1 MRPIFPLV
9 ALLLSVAASGCANTC
24 DRMCDAQAELM
35 ERCFAS
41 WDTSWQGESYSDKDE
56 FLGRCYALWGD
67 ELDSLE
73 SDSAEYAD
81 FDNRC
86 ERQLQVAIS
95 DVDCESP
102 LLIEP

>member
-1 MRPIFPLV
+1 MRIHPTLPLIVAV
-9 ALLLSVAASGCANTC
+9 ALLSACNNTC

-35 ERCFAS
+35 ERCFPT
-41 WDTSWQGESYSDKDE
+41 WDTSWQQESYANQDE
-56 FLGRCYALWGD
+56 FLARCYSVWGE
-67 ELDSLE
+67 ELDSLDADSIE
-73 SDSAEYAD
+73 YSDFND
-81 FDNRC
+81 RC